1 MSHHLQVTNPNLYTL
16 RDILLLS
23 QLLYTNKIQTQ
34 QDLDSIA
41 PNLVETILHQWK
53 THVSTQLEHKSI
65 KVNTLN
71 QLKELY
77 RKLLEVYRV
86 NDTESLA
93 NEVYYLRIEE
103 LEGTIEIKKKEFRTV
118 LNS

>member
-1 MSHHLQVTNPNLYTL
+1 MSHHSQVTNPNLYTL
-16 RDILLLS
+16 RDVLLLS
-23 QLLYTNKIQTQ
+23 QLLHTNKIQTQ

-41 PNLVETILHQWK
+41 PDVLETILHQWK

-77 RKLLEVYRV
+77 RKLLEVYKV

-103 LEGTIEIKKKEFRTV
+103 LESTIEMKKKEFSTV

>member
-1 MSHHLQVTNPNLYTL
+1 MSHSQVTNPNLYSL

-23 QLLYTNKIQTQ
+23 QLLHINKIQTL
-34 QDLDSIA
+34 QDLESID
-41 PNLVETILHQWK
+41 NDLFEGILSQWK
-53 THVSTQLEHKSI
+53 THISTQLQHKTI

-77 RKLLEVYRV
+77 RKLLDKYKVD
-86 NDTESLA
+86 NTESLA
-93 NEVYYLRIEE
+93 NEVYYMRIEE
-103 LEGTIEIKKKEFRTV
+103 LEDTIEKKRDEFTAV